1 MLDEQKKHEFEK
13 RVDMLALSL
22 ALKPNDKNFDQN
34 DDYKLLISTYI
45 KMLEQD
51 QDDFFIDRNSKQNI
65 IRSLERTKAYFD
77 FAEENQLRASL
88 EKLVNDDP
96 TDFMLFPMVVPLS
109 EDINVYQHL
118 MGFVVYKKE
127 HDFIVLTVDK
137 MTNYY
142 DDNVVYQII
151 PKQRIKELS
160 TLFFEE
166 RYDCELLTT

>member
-96 TDFMLFPMVVPLS
+96 TDFMLFPWLFLLVRISM
-109 EDINVYQHL
+109 Y
-118 MGFVVYKKE
+118 
-127 HDFIVLTVDK
+127 
-137 MTNYY
+137 TN
-142 DDNVVYQII
+142 I
-151 PKQRIKELS
+151 
-160 TLFFEE
+160 
-166 RYDCELLTT
+166 